1 MRAHKKYDGSA
12 GLLNLLFIFLI
23 KVIDFKS
30 GDKDDDPDGTIKP
43 TGRGELVLMEFVSE
57 VVDSG
62 FRWTSITS
70 GVYKAKPISLEV

>member
-30 GDKDDDPDGTIKP
+30 GDKDDDPDGTLFQSHGK
-43 TGRGELVLMEFVSE
+43 TLSAYRMAF
-57 VVDSG
+57 
-62 FRWTSITS
+62 
-70 GVYKAKPISLEV
+70 A